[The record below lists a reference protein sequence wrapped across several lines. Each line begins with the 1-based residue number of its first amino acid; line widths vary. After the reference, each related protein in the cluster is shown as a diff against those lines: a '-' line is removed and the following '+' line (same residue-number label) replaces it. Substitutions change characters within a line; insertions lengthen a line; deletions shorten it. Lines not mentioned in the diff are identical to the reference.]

1 MSAPMSRRS
10 TPWWG
15 LVRALAIEVA
25 AKGVTVNAVC
35 PGYVDTG
42 LVDASLEA
50 IAARTGKGREEALSA
65 MLKDNPQKRLIRPEE
80 VAAACLWL
88 ASDAAAA
95 VNGAAVPISGE
106 GDVMDDHAP
115 PIDRETAARLRPAD
129 HKAELRLWLRLLT
142 CATLIESG
150 VRSVCAPSSTSL
162 CPAST

>member
-1 MSAPMSRRS
+1 MAGLKGYGYVSAYVAAKHAVV
-10 TPWWG
+10 G

-95 VNGAAVPISGE
+95 VNGAAVPISGGE
-106 GDVMDDHAP
+106 M
-115 PIDRETAARLRPAD
+115 
-129 HKAELRLWLRLLT
+129 
-142 CATLIESG
+142 
-150 VRSVCAPSSTSL
+150 
-162 CPAST
+162 